1 MPYTPASWDYS
12 EGEWEQLLLAAEE
25 MLIQFVPA
33 TFGHLPAYS
42 DVGDEIARRTGLREF
57 DLGTDHGRNGI
68 GWLLGILNDR
78 LWEQAEPFGREF
90 GMAGC
95 LVSSV
100 VVHKNDRDNPIG
112 RAFYTYAR
120 ERGLDPGRGR
130 AAQEDFLLRQQSAA
144 AKFWARR
151 RRLARRRV

>member
-1 MPYTPASWDYS
+1 
-12 EGEWEQLLLAAEE
+12 
-25 MLIQFVPA
+25 
-33 TFGHLPAYS
+33 
-42 DVGDEIARRTGLREF
+42 
-57 DLGTDHGRNGI
+57 
-68 GWLLGILNDR
+68 
-78 LWEQAEPFGREF
+78 
-90 GMAGC
+90 MAGC

-144 AKFWARR
+144 AKFWAGR
-151 RRLARRRV
+151 RRLARHASSSPTGAGSEVTHPGRRSSEEPLEVVDAELVDEYPADPPHRSAHGPVPADGGDGPTPRPHFADEPPSRPPGTELQTWEDAVADLRDRGQR